1 MHVYSDVT
9 CFRAY
14 RGDKWSSG
22 SLYDGM
28 VNSLKDELA
37 ADGIRVNVDTYYA
50 AGYDGPSVRSTEKY
64 HEIWLAKP

>member
-1 MHVYSDVT
+1 
-9 CFRAY
+9 
-14 RGDKWSSG
+14 
-22 SLYDGM
+22 M